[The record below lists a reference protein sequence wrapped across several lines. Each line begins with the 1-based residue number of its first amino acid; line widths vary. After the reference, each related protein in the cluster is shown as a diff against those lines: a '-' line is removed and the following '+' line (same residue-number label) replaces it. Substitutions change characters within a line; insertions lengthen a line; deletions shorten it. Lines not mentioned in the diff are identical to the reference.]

1 MELHPQKLSGH
12 WTDGYA
18 LDLHTISSTPIRELK
33 TVKILVDGI
42 ETEREHEEITG
53 WDTKYTEIGQHLY
66 KLKYWR
72 DLSRFLTIADE
83 AAAFLNSKTEWEID
97 LIIPIP
103 PSDMAREFQFVEE
116 LAKEIGAIRN
126 LTVDSTTLTK
136 LKSTP
141 ELKSIEDP
149 DKRREILKDA
159 FGIVSN
165 SLNGKNVLLFDD
177 LYRSGETLNAVCDI
191 IKNKG
196 NAKNVY
202 VVTITKTRSNR

>member
-1 MELHPQKLSGH
+1 MHPQKLNGH
-12 WTDGYA
+12 WAEGYA
-18 LDLHTISSTPIRELK
+18 LDLHTISSTPIREIK

-42 ETEREHEEITG
+42 ETETQEEEITG
-53 WDTKYTEIGQHLY
+53 WDTKYTEIGNHLY

-83 AAAFLNSKTEWEID
+83 AAKFLDGKPEWRID

-103 PSDMAREFQFVEE
+103 PSDMTREFQFVQE
-116 LAKEIGAIRN
+116 LAREIGSIRN
-126 LTVDSTTLTK
+126 LTVETTTLKK

-141 ELKSIEDP
+141 ELKGIRDP
-149 DKRREILKDA
+149 GQRREILRDA
-159 FGIVSN
+159 FGIASN
-165 SLNGKNVLLFDD
+165 SLDGKNVLLFDD
-177 LYRSGETLNAVCDI
+177 LFRSGETLNAVCDI

-202 VVTITKTRSNR
+202 VLTITKTRSKR